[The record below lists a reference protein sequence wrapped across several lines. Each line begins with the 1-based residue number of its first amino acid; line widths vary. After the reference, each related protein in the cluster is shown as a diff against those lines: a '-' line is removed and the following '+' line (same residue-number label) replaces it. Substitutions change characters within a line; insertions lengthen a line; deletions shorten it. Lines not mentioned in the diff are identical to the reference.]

1 MRTQGDSGLSR
12 RVRLV
17 QHHVLNQSIY
27 YDQKMPDRQ
36 LFFRLIFGVDPLRH
50 DALAAELAGLPV
62 DDLAIADVVAPSK
75 SCGDFLAAR
84 KPRFVCYVAVTR

>member
-1 MRTQGDSGLSR
+1 
-12 RVRLV
+12 
-17 QHHVLNQSIY
+17 VLNQSIY

-36 LFFRLIFGVDPLRH
+36 LFFRLIFGAEPLRH

-75 SCGDFLAAR
+75 ELW
-84 KPRFVCYVAVTR
+84 RFPSRSETSFRLLRRGYPLK